1 MRRYNDALDALRF
14 TEEEQEMLIRKLEQA
29 ANAAQQPR
37 RRRHPR
43 RVLCIAAAVACALTV
58 TAAAANSLAPIFQ
71 AYFANSTPAAKQTL
85 AESVLP
91 LDLEQSHGGYTI
103 RLTECIGDDSRL
115 LISGTLTMPEPLD
128 ESARPGLNG
137 WKLTLRE
144 SAFEQAVMGGGIDYA
159 WDQYDPKTYSVPFTL
174 SYNINQDLQGAVATI
189 QIDGIYEEHEVGE
202 KGTLSFDIQ
211 RELICEE
218 PFIFSDF
225 HLDYQTPSITLHPNI
240 ETVLPYESTR
250 QTVTMSDITLTP
262 LSTVV
267 TYVGDMSKVEFPN
280 GTGLPPVSFYDSNGN
295 ELPFESSGGSG
306 SHSSWYYT
314 YNQYYYQLIDLSQIS
329 YIEVNDIRIDIP

>member
-58 TAAAANSLAPIFQ
+58 TAAAANSLAPILQ

-137 WKLTLRE
+137 WKP
-144 SAFEQAVMGGGIDYA
+144 S
-159 WDQYDPKTYSVPFTL
+159 W
-174 SYNINQDLQGAVATI
+174 AVASTTH
-189 QIDGIYEEHEVGE
+189 GISM
-202 KGTLSFDIQ
+202 TLKRIRYLLRCHIISIRIFRAQLQ
-211 RELICEE
+211 RYKL
-218 PFIFSDF
+218 
-225 HLDYQTPSITLHPNI
+225 TA
-240 ETVLPYESTR
+240 STR
-250 QTVTMSDITLTP
+250 STRSAKKAP
-262 LSTVV
+262 SLSI
-267 TYVGDMSKVEFPN
+267 
-280 GTGLPPVSFYDSNGN
+280 SNAN
-295 ELPFESSGGSG
+295 
-306 SHSSWYYT
+306 
-314 YNQYYYQLIDLSQIS
+314 
-329 YIEVNDIRIDIP
+329 

>member
-58 TAAAANSLAPIFQ
+58 TAAAANSLAPILQ

-202 KGTLSFDIQ
+202 KGTLSITINLDRKAGQ
-211 RELICEE
+211 PVRL
-218 PFIFSDF
+218 SL
-225 HLDYQTPSITLHPNI
+225 HLVPKLQ
-240 ETVLPYESTR
+240 
-250 QTVTMSDITLTP
+250 
-262 LSTVV
+262 
-267 TYVGDMSKVEFPN
+267 
-280 GTGLPPVSFYDSNGN
+280 
-295 ELPFESSGGSG
+295 
-306 SHSSWYYT
+306 
-314 YNQYYYQLIDLSQIS
+314 
-329 YIEVNDIRIDIP
+329 